1 MKDYTMTNQETLY
14 RPNIGIM
21 VINNEGK
28 VLVCQRADNVEG
40 GKWQMPQGGIDENED
55 TIKAGLRELNEET
68 GITANQVEII
78 DLWNEY
84 HYYDFPIE
92 SVYNEYK
99 GQKQKWLLVKYLKD
113 DNSINI
119 KNAKD
124 NEFNDYKFETM
135 ANIIKDVW
143 VVRKPIYK
151 ALAQHYAQYL
161 AR

>member
-1 MKDYTMTNQETLY
+1 MTIKPTLY

-21 VINNEGK
+21 VINDTGK

-68 GITANQVEII
+68 GITADEIEII
-78 DLWNEY
+78 DLWDEY

-113 DNSINI
+113 DNSINLA
-119 KNAKD
+119 NAQD
-124 NEFNDYKFETM
+124 NEFLEYKWDLM
-135 ANIIKDVW
+135 ANIVKDVW
-143 VVRKPIYK
+143 IVRKPIYK
-151 ALAQHYAQYL
+151 ALENRYAQYL
-161 AR
+161 A